1 MNYRNLRLANLIQ
14 EELGKMILREVEFP
28 KSTLV
33 TIVGVE
39 VINDLRQAKI
49 KLGIIPATAAKEALD
64 ILERNKSFLQYSLMK
79 KINIKQVPRIEFEL
93 NADKLEISD

>member
-1 MNYRNLRLANLIQ
+1 
-14 EELGKMILREVEFP
+14 MILREVEFP